1 MKIVFFTPY
10 EGKLTD
16 IIIFLGHF
24 LLLESKSKGHS
35 LKKTQ
40 KQEKLRKMF
49 GQTLAGNVEVL
60 GKL

>member
-10 EGKLTD
+10 DGKLTD

-35 LKKTQ
+35 LRKTH
-40 KQEKLRKMF
+40 KQEKLGKLF
-49 GQTLAGNVEVL
+49 GQIFA
-60 GKL
+60 